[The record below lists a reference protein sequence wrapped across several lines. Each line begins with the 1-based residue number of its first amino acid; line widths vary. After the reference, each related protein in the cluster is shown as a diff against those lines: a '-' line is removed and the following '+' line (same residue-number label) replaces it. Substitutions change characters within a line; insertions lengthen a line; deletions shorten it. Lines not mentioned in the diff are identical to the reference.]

1 MRQYKKNHPA
11 EPMPELPEVEITR
24 RGIEPY
30 LTGKIITG
38 VRVSERRL
46 RWPIP
51 VNLAARITGRRIVR
65 VSRRGKYLLIDCGAG
80 KAAAWLVL
88 HLGMSGSLRI
98 MDAGTEPQRHE
109 HFDLLLGNT
118 LLRLRD
124 PRRFGAVLWAGGD
137 ISRHRLIAGLG
148 AEPLED
154 AFCGKLLHAATRGR
168 KVAVKLVLMNASIVV
183 GVGNIYANES
193 LFHARINPRAPAGR
207 LSLAR
212 YEKLVAAIKSTLNDA
227 LAAGGSSLRDFVH
240 SDGSSGYFQQQ
251 YYVYG
256 RAGQPCRV
264 CGTAIRQLRQG
275 QRSTFY
281 CPACQK

>member
-1 MRQYKKNHPA
+1 
-11 EPMPELPEVEITR
+11 MPELPEVEITC

-30 LTGKIITG
+30 LAGKIITG

-51 VNLAARITGRRIVR
+51 RNLAARVTGRRIVR
-65 VSRRGKYLLIDCGAG
+65 VARRGKYILIDCSTNDNPG
-80 KAAAWLVL
+80 WLIL

-98 MDAGTEPQRHE
+98 MDAGTAAQPHE
-109 HFDLLLGNT
+109 HFDLLLGKR

-124 PRRFGAVLWAGGD
+124 PRRFGAVLWQTGAVA
-137 ISRHRLIAGLG
+137 RHPLLADLG
-148 AEPLED
+148 AEPLDD
-154 AFCGKLLHAATRGR
+154 AFTGKHLHAATRAR
-168 KVAVKLVLMNASIVV
+168 KAAVKLVLMNASIVV

-193 LFHARINPRAPAGR
+193 LFHARINPRASARR

-212 YEKLVAAIKSTLNDA
+212 YEALAAAIKSTLKQA

-240 SDGSSGYFQQQ
+240 SDGSSGYFQEQ
-251 YYVYG
+251 YWVYG
-256 RAGQPCRV
+256 RAGLPCRR
-264 CGTAIRQLRQG
+264 CGTPIRQLRQG

-281 CPACQK
+281 CPTCQK

>member
-1 MRQYKKNHPA
+1 
-11 EPMPELPEVEITR
+11 MPELPEVEITR
-24 RGIEPY
+24 RGIEPH
-30 LTGKIITG
+30 LTGKRITG

-51 VNLAARITGRRIVR
+51 SNLAARVTGRHIAR
-65 VSRRGKYLLIDCGAG
+65 VTRRGKYILIDCSANGQTG
-80 KAAAWLVL
+80 WLLL

-98 MDAGTEPQRHE
+98 MDARVRARQHE
-109 HFDLLLGNT
+109 HFDLLLGKR

-124 PRRFGAVLWAGGD
+124 PRRFGAVLWTEGEIA
-137 ISRHRLIAGLG
+137 RHPLLAGLG
-148 AEPLED
+148 AEPLD
-154 AFCGKLLHAATRGR
+154 AAFTGKLLHASTRSR
-168 KVAVKLVLMNASIVV
+168 KAAIKLVLMNPSIIV

-193 LFHARINPRAPAGR
+193 LFHARIDPRTPGKR
-207 LSLAR
+207 VSLAR
-212 YEKLVAAIKSTLNDA
+212 CETLVAAVKSTLEQA

-240 SDGSSGYFQQQ
+240 SDGSSGHFQQQ

-256 RAGQPCRV
+256 RAGRPCRV
-264 CGTAIRQLRQG
+264 CGTPIRQLRQG

>member
-1 MRQYKKNHPA
+1 
-11 EPMPELPEVEITR
+11 MPELPEVEITR
-24 RGIEPY
+24 RGIAPF

-38 VRVSERRL
+38 VQVRERRL

-51 VNLAARITGRRIVR
+51 SNLAARVTGRRIAGVT
-65 VSRRGKYLLIDCGAG
+65 RRGKYILVDCGTKEQAG
-80 KAAAWLVL
+80 WLLL

-98 MDAGTEPQRHE
+98 LDVRAKAQPHE
-109 HFDLLLGNT
+109 HFDLLLGKR

-124 PRRFGAVLWAGGD
+124 PRRFGAVLWIGGD
-137 ISRHRLIAGLG
+137 IARHPLLAGLG

-154 AFCGKLLHAATRGR
+154 AFTGKFLHAATRTR
-168 KVAVKLVLMNASIVV
+168 KAGIKLVLMNASIVV

-193 LFHARINPRAPAGR
+193 LFHARINPRTPAAR
-207 LSLAR
+207 LTLAR
-212 YEKLVAAIKSTLNDA
+212 CEALAAAVRATLQQA

-256 RAGQPCRV
+256 RGGLPCRV
-264 CGTAIRQLRQG
+264 CATPIRQLRQG

>member
-1 MRQYKKNHPA
+1 
-11 EPMPELPEVEITR
+11 MPELPEVEITR
-24 RGIEPY
+24 GGIEPY

-38 VRVSERRL
+38 VRIRERRL

-51 VNLAARITGRRIVR
+51 LNLATLVTGRRIAR
-65 VSRRGKYLLIDCGAG
+65 VTRRGKYILIDCSANGRAG
-80 KAAAWLVL
+80 WLIL

-98 MDAGTEPQRHE
+98 MDAGTAAQPHE
-109 HFDLLLGNT
+109 HFDLLLGKR

-124 PRRFGAVLWAGGD
+124 PRRFGAVLWQGGD
-137 ISRHRLIAGLG
+137 IARHKLLADLG

-154 AFCGKLLHAATRGR
+154 AFTGRVLHAAARMR
-168 KVAVKLVLMNASIVV
+168 KAAVKLVLMNASVVV

-193 LFHARINPRAPAGR
+193 LFHARINPRTPAGR

-212 YEKLVAAIKSTLNDA
+212 CEALAAAIKSTLKQA

-256 RAGQPCRV
+256 RAGLPCRV
-264 CGTAIRQLRQG
+264 CGTTIRALRQG

-281 CPACQK
+281 CPTCQK

>member
-1 MRQYKKNHPA
+1 
-11 EPMPELPEVEITR
+11 MPELPEVEITR

-30 LTGKIITG
+30 LTGKRITG

-46 RWPIP
+46 RWPILSS
-51 VNLAARITGRRIVR
+51 LAARVTGRRIAGVA
-65 VSRRGKYLLIDCGAG
+65 RRGKYILIDCSENGQAG
-80 KAAAWLVL
+80 GLLL

-98 MDAGTEPQRHE
+98 MDAKVRAQRRE
-109 HFDLLLGNT
+109 HFDLLLGKR

-124 PRRFGAVLWAGGD
+124 PRRFGAVLWAEGE
-137 ISRHRLIAGLG
+137 IARHPLLAGLG

-154 AFCGKLLHAATRGR
+154 AFTGSLLHAATRSR
-168 KVAVKLVLMNASIVV
+168 KAAIKLALMNASIVV

-193 LFHARINPRAPAGR
+193 LFHARINPRTPAMR
-207 LSLAR
+207 VSLAR
-212 YEKLVAAIKSTLNDA
+212 YEVLVAAIKATLKQA

-251 YYVYG
+251 YCVYG
-256 RAGQPCRV
+256 RAGLPCRV
-264 CGTAIRQLRQG
+264 CGTPIRQLRQG
-275 QRSTFY
+275 QRSTFF

>member
-1 MRQYKKNHPA
+1 
-11 EPMPELPEVEITR
+11 MPELPEVEITR

-30 LTGKIITG
+30 LAGNIITG

-51 VNLAARITGRRIVR
+51 LNLAARVTGRRIAR
-65 VSRRGKYLLIDCGAG
+65 VARRGKYILIDCGGEGRAG
-80 KAAAWLVL
+80 WLIL

-98 MDAGTEPQRHE
+98 LESNSKPQRHD
-109 HFDLLLGNT
+109 HFDLLLGK
-118 LLRLRD
+118 RLMRLHD
-124 PRRFGAVLWAGGD
+124 PRRFGAVLWEAGD
-137 ISRHRLIAGLG
+137 IARHPLLAGLG

-154 AFCGKLLHAATRGR
+154 TFTGGVLHAATRTR
-168 KVAVKLVLMNASIVV
+168 KAAVKLVLMNASIVV

-193 LFHARINPRAPAGR
+193 LFHARINPRTPAGR

-212 YEKLVAAIKSTLNDA
+212 YEALAAAIKSTLNQA

-251 YYVYG
+251 YHVYG
-256 RAGQPCRV
+256 RAGLPCRN

>member
-1 MRQYKKNHPA
+1 
-11 EPMPELPEVEITR
+11 MPELPEVEITR

-38 VRVSERRL
+38 VRVGERML

-51 VNLAARITGRRIVR
+51 LNLAARITGRRIAR
-65 VSRRGKYLLIDCGAG
+65 VARRGKYILIDCTRNGRAG
-80 KAAAWLVL
+80 WLIL

-98 MDAGTEPQRHE
+98 LDGNAQPQPHD
-109 HFDLLLGNT
+109 HFDLLLGNR
-118 LLRLRD
+118 LMRLRD
-124 PRRFGAVLWAGGD
+124 PRRFGTVLWESGD
-137 ISRHRLIAGLG
+137 IARHPLLAGLG
-148 AEPLED
+148 VEPLED
-154 AFCGKLLHAATRGR
+154 AFTGKVLHAATRTR
-168 KVAVKLVLMNASIVV
+168 KSAVKLVLMNASIVV

-193 LFHARINPRAPAGR
+193 LFHACINPRTPAGR

-212 YEKLVAAIKSTLNDA
+212 YETLTAAIKSTLKQA

-240 SDGSSGYFQQQ
+240 SDGTSGYFQQQ

-256 RAGQPCRV
+256 RAGLPCRN
-264 CGTAIRQLRQG
+264 CGAEIRQLRQG

>member
-1 MRQYKKNHPA
+1 
-11 EPMPELPEVEITR
+11 MPELPEVEITR

-30 LTGKIITG
+30 LAGKVITG
-38 VRVSERRL
+38 VRVSERIL

-51 VNLAARITGRRIVR
+51 RNLGARVTGRRITR
-65 VSRRGKYLLIDCGAG
+65 VARRGKYILIDC
-80 KAAAWLVL
+80 AANGQPGWLIL

-98 MDAGTEPQRHE
+98 LDGRAKPQRHD
-109 HFDLLLGNT
+109 HFDLLLGKR
-118 LLRLRD
+118 LMRLRD
-124 PRRFGAVLWAGGD
+124 PRRFGAVLWEGGD
-137 ISRHRLIAGLG
+137 IARHPLIASLG

-154 AFCGKLLHAATRGR
+154 TFTGKVLYAATRAR
-168 KVAVKLVLMNASIVV
+168 KAAVKLVLMNAGIVV

-193 LFHARINPRAPAGR
+193 LFHARINPRTQAGR

-212 YEKLVAAIKSTLNDA
+212 YETLAAAIKSTLKQA

-240 SDGSSGYFQQQ
+240 SDGTSGYFQQQ

-256 RAGQPCRV
+256 RTGLPCRI
-264 CGTAIRQLRQG
+264 CGAAIRQLRQG